1 MFQYIKLNLKK
12 LKLMDILL
20 VCFTEGYISMRQANI
35 TCTLILPLTSVHV
48 NTKIKESGDNFG

>member
-1 MFQYIKLNLKK
+1 MNKKIKTHGYNGFVL
-12 LKLMDILL
+12 
-20 VCFTEGYISMRQANI
+20 TEGYISMRQANI